1 MHTTTSALAI
11 IPARGGS
18 KGIPRKNLAALSG
31 LPLLAWTIRAAQA
44 ATHVSRVVV
53 STDDTEIGA
62 VAEAYGAKVV
72 RRPPEISGDSASS
85 EQALLHALDA
95 LESAEPLPLV
105 TVFLQCTSPLTA
117 AEDIDGTIRALD
129 LQQADTAVAVCPFH
143 YFLWRENSD
152 GGGVGV
158 NHDGAVRLLR
168 QERQAEYL
176 ETGAVYA
183 MRTDG
188 FRRARSRFFGKTAL
202 YVMPAERRW
211 EIDEPLDLRVADVL
225 LEEQQTAHNAAL
237 LPTRIDA
244 VVMDFDGVF
253 TDNRVL
259 VFEDGREA
267 VVCSRSD
274 GWGLGELRAAGH
286 TLLVLSTER
295 NSVVAARCGKLGI
308 ECLHGQADKR
318 GALVAWC
325 RERGMALERLVY
337 VGNDVNDLGCM
348 AAVGCPIAVAD
359 AHPLVRSASR
369 MVLRGRGGHGAL
381 RELSDLLLANK
392 TADAAGT
399 SSVIREGAVLR

>member
-1 MHTTTSALAI
+1 MHTTPSAIAI

-18 KGIPRKNLAALSG
+18 KGIPRKNLAVLSG
-31 LPLLAWTIRAAQA
+31 LPLLAWTIKAAQA

-53 STDDTEIGA
+53 STDDTEIAA
-62 VAEAYGAKVV
+62 VSEAYGAEVV
-72 RRPPEISGDSASS
+72 QRPPEISGDSASS
-85 EQALLHALDA
+85 ELALLHALDE
-95 LESAEPLPLV
+95 LESGEPLPVV

-117 AEDIDGTIRALD
+117 AEDIDGTIRALGV
-129 LQQADTAVAVCPFH
+129 QQAESAVAVCPFH
-143 YFLWRENSD
+143 YFLWRDSGD
-152 GGGVGV
+152 GGGIGV

-168 QERQAEYL
+168 QERQPEYL

-211 EIDEPLDLRVADVL
+211 EIDEPLDLRIADVL
-225 LEEQQTAHNAAL
+225 LDEQQAARNMAL
-237 LPTRIDA
+237 LPIGIDA

-259 VFEDGREA
+259 VFDDGREA

-295 NSVVAARCGKLGI
+295 NSVVAERCRKLGL

-318 GALVAWC
+318 MALLAWC
-325 RERGMALERLVY
+325 RERDIGLERLVY

-348 AAVGCPIAVAD
+348 AAVGFPIAVAD
-359 AHPLVRSASR
+359 AHPSVRSAAR

-381 RELSDLLLANK
+381 RELADLLLANK
-392 TADAAGT
+392 TANAAGT
-399 SSVIREGAVLR
+399 SSVLREGVVLR